1 MCQHQRKKHKSNIK
15 SHCNLIKRFKQS
27 VKDTFP
33 PLLPPN
39 VCRYTYGKLFEH
51 LCVDGISVRMKTWCF
66 SCQMLLFF
74 FLVYCCTVCQPW
86 PAVLLSLIIYLRVS
100 NAIWI
105 QGAPRL
111 AFAPCTSPLSIPGV
125 CFNPRTFEGILF
137 AGCPRARVRESV
149 RQRMCVYKL
158 VELKYSQARW
168 GGVLFIARIGEYLS
182 LQLAQATRQINSA
195 HQI

>member
-1 MCQHQRKKHKSNIK
+1 MRYSRAFVCFFSPRITNVPTPKKKAQIKYQKSLQPHKTFQIECQRY
-15 SHCNLIKRFKQS
+15 
-27 VKDTFP
+27 FP

-149 RQRMCVYKL
+149 R
-158 VELKYSQARW
+158 
-168 GGVLFIARIGEYLS
+168 
-182 LQLAQATRQINSA
+182 
-195 HQI
+195 